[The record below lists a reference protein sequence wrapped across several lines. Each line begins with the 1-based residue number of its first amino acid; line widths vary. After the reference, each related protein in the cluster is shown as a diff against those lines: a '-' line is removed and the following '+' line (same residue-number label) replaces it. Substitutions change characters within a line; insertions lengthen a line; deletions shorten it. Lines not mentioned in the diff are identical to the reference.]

1 MSMGFEVSGDFS
13 RLEKF
18 LAKMKRGDLYRS
30 LEAYAQQGVIA
41 LSLSTPI
48 DSGTTASSWDYEIS
62 IKSGA
67 VSITWT
73 NSNINKG
80 VPIAIILQ
88 YGHGTGTGGY
98 VAGQD
103 YINPAMKPIFQSIA
117 DNVWKE
123 VQNS

>member
-18 LAKMKRGDLYRS
+18 LARMKRGDLYRS

-41 LSLSTPI
+41 LSLNTPI
-48 DSGTTASSWDYEIS
+48 DSGTTASAWDYEIS

>member
-41 LSLSTPI
+41 LSLNTPI

-62 IKSGA
+62 IKPGS

>member
-1 MSMGFEVSGDFS
+1 MSMGFEVSGDFN

-18 LAKMKRGDLYRS
+18 LARMKRGDLYRS

-41 LSLSTPI
+41 LSLNTPI

-62 IKSGA
+62 IKSGT

-98 VAGQD
+98 VAGED

>member
-1 MSMGFEVSGDFS
+1 MSIGFEVSGDFS

-18 LAKMKRGDLYRS
+18 LARMKRGDLYRS

-41 LSLSTPI
+41 LSLNTPI
-48 DSGTTASSWDYEIS
+48 DSGTTASAWDYEIS

>member
-18 LAKMKRGDLYRS
+18 LARMKRGDLYRS

-41 LSLSTPI
+41 LSLNTPI

-62 IKSGA
+62 IKSGT

-98 VAGQD
+98 VAGED